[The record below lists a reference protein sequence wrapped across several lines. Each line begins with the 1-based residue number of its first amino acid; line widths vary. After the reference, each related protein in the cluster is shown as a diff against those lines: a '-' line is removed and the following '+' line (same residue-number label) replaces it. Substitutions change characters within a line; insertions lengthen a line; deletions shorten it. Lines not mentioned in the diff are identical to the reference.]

1 MDKVLNIAYLGDAVY
16 EVYIRN
22 YLLTKDI
29 YNSGELQKA
38 SLKFVSAKSQR
49 RHLERLIDNNI
60 LTEEEL
66 DLIRKGRNAKGTK
79 CKSADIITYH
89 LATGLEYLFGVLYL
103 RKDIER
109 IEKIISYIVS
119 E

>member
-16 EVYIRN
+16 ELHIRN
-22 YLLTKDI
+22 FLLDQNI
-29 YNSGELQKA
+29 SNSGDLQKA
-38 SLKFVSAKSQR
+38 SLNFVSAKSQR
-49 RHLERLIDNNI
+49 HHLENLINNNL

-66 DLIRKGRNAKGTK
+66 DLVRKGRNAKGTK
-79 CKSADIITYH
+79 CKSADIITYR
-89 LATGLEYLFGVLYL
+89 LATGLEYLFGVLYI

-109 IEKIISYIVS
+109 ITKIISYITG